1 MPLESFTGHA
11 VDALLSRA
19 SEMLGPDAEI
29 VAVRTLRA
37 PDGSSYYQVLAT
49 DAASAADERRRMAPD
64 GGTHPLL
71 KSSPGPADFARR
83 READTTPRIIAF
95 VGPTGVGKTTT
106 IAKLATH
113 AEFFRGKRIGFLCL
127 DTYRVG
133 AVEQIR
139 TYAEI
144 AGLPLEV
151 IYESAEFPDAL
162 RRLGDRDLVLV
173 DTPGR
178 GPRHHADTQQ
188 IRQWLTQLAPS
199 EVHLVLPAG
208 LQEVHVRRIIQTYR
222 SQGITHLLPTKLDE
236 AMEDWSLF
244 DAAAENRLPMRW
256 MADGQE
262 VPRDLKAAAPRLL
275 AAVASLRVRTAV
287 DAEVFP

>member
-1 MPLESFTGHA
+1 MPLECFTGHA
-11 VDALLSRA
+11 VDVLLSRA
-19 SEMLGPDAEI
+19 SQALGPDAEI
-29 VAVRTLRA
+29 IAVRTLRA
-37 PDGSSYYQVLAT
+37 PDGSPYYQVLAS
-49 DAASAADERRRMAPD
+49 DAVGAADERRRMAPD
-64 GGTHPLL
+64 GGSHPLL
-71 KSSPGPADFARR
+71 KSSPGPDDFARH
-83 READTTPRIIAF
+83 REQDPAPRVLAF
-95 VGPTGVGKTTT
+95 VGPTGVGKTTS

-113 AEFFRGKRIGFLCL
+113 PEFFRRKRIGLLCL

-151 IYESAEFPDAL
+151 VYEAADLPLAI
-162 RRLGDRDLVLV
+162 RRLANRDLILV

-188 IRQWLTQLAPS
+188 VRLWLAQLAPH
-199 EVHLVLPAG
+199 ETHLVLPAG
-208 LQEVHVRRIIQTYR
+208 LQESLVRRTIEAYR
-222 SQGITHLLPTKLDE
+222 PQGITHLLATKLDE
-236 AMEDWSLF
+236 APDDWTLF
-244 DAAAENRLPMRW
+244 DAAAECRLPMRW

-275 AAVASLRVRTAV
+275 AAVASLRVRHATA
-287 DAEVFP
+287 AEPLR

>member
-1 MPLESFTGHA
+1 MPLESFTGRA
-11 VDALLSRA
+11 VDVLLSRA
-19 SEMLGPDAEI
+19 SQALGPDAEI

-37 PDGSSYYQVLAT
+37 PDGSPYYQVLAS
-49 DAASAADERRRMAPD
+49 DAASAAAERRRMAPD
-64 GGTHPLL
+64 GGGHPLL
-71 KSSPGPADFARR
+71 KSAPGPGEFARQ
-83 READTTPRIIAF
+83 REQDASPRVVAF
-95 VGPTGVGKTTT
+95 VGPTGVGKTTS

-113 AEFFRGKRIGFLCL
+113 QEFFRRTRIGLLCL

-151 IYESAEFPDAL
+151 IYESAELPPAL
-162 RRLGDRDLVLV
+162 RRLADRDLILV

-188 IRQWLTQLAPS
+188 VRQWLAQLAPH

-208 LQEVHVRRIIQTYR
+208 LQEGLVRRTIEAYR
-222 SQGITHLLPTKLDE
+222 PQGVTHLLPTKLDE
-236 AMEDWSLF
+236 APDDWSLF
-244 DAAAENRLPMRW
+244 DAAAASRLPMRW

-275 AAVASLRVRTAV
+275 AAVASLRVRTAT
-287 DAEVFP
+287 DLEVLA